1 MLLKSRNLMR
11 QSHSNRSKVIIFAAA
26 LMVIF
31 IPLPALS
38 AAFSLDYAL
47 GLGGHFQLNTWTPLT
62 VVLENRG
69 RPTRGTLEVIVTSGS
84 EYHQDVHQSTYA
96 MDVDLPHNSKKRY
109 AFAVMIKSFTHEL
122 IIRLKQNDTVIISK
136 SINLRPHFTEK
147 SFAVVADNF
156 VSPDILSVLPKALY
170 PVNVRPKFLPETWYG
185 YDSVKLLI
193 MRAAALKELRERQ
206 FQALTQWIKQGGYL
220 VTTGGLNYGSL
231 LEKRIQHILPI
242 NVFGHKRF
250 FELKSLAQFCSQTLI
265 SEEPFLV
272 LNVRI
277 DNSNVLVKEKDIPLI
292 FQKNLGFGQ
301 IFFLSFDYNTPP
313 FSRWEG
319 RKFFWDKI
327 LSMRPLIGDQ
337 GIVLENQKILDSMLA
352 KIPVH
357 FPGLKSGFI
366 FIGMYLVFLRYFLK
380 KIREPGKRRWENG
393 FFLLLVITAFTTVG
407 YWRFFYP
414 NNKQK
419 FTYNSF
425 CQLDLSGLNTP
436 ASAKCIL
443 GLYALKKTAY
453 RVDFGSFSYP
463 VTHVLSKRLKKKI
476 PNPYVLHENYN
487 GLQIAGSLEEWSHSF
502 YMIKSTFDSPLE
514 GHALRDPHHLTIKVE
529 NKLPHKI
536 VDCLIYFKKRF
547 LVIDDIPANK
557 QQTIKLKLSELKKT
571 EIFNDHEAE
580 QIINRFDIN
589 GSLSYLRTSQ
599 KNLTKDV
606 LLRIHAKYKNKRD
619 RLFLIG
625 WVQAGVIQPEFKLTH
640 PLGENL
646 TLVNWELTV
655 EMTS

>member
-1 MLLKSRNLMR
+1 
-11 QSHSNRSKVIIFAAA
+11 
-26 LMVIF
+26 MVIF

-47 GLGGHFQLNTWTPLT
+47 GLGGHFQLNAWTPVN

-84 EYHQDVHQSTYA
+84 EYHQDVYQSTYA
-96 MDVDLPHNSKKRY
+96 KDVDLPHNSKKRY
-109 AFAVMIKSFTHEL
+109 AFTVMIKSFTHDL
-122 IIRLKQNDTVIISK
+122 IIRLRQNDTVIISK
-136 SINLRPHFTEK
+136 SVNLRPHFTEK

-156 VSPDILSVLPKALY
+156 VSPDILSVLPKDLY

-185 YDSVKLLI
+185 YGSVKLLI
-193 MRAAALKELRERQ
+193 MRAAALRELRERQ

-220 VTTGGLNYGSL
+220 VTTGSLNYGSL

-250 FELKSLAQFCSQTLI
+250 FELKSLAHFCSQTLI

-277 DNSNVLVKEKDIPLI
+277 DHSNVLVKEKDIPLI
-292 FQKNLGFGQ
+292 VQKNLGFGQ
-301 IFFLSFDYNTPP
+301 IIFLSFDYSTPP
-313 FSRWEG
+313 FSRWDG
-319 RKFFWDKI
+319 RRFFWDKI
-327 LSMRPLIGDQ
+327 LTIRPLIDDQ
-337 GIVLENQKILDSMLA
+337 GIVLEDQKILDSMLA
-352 KIPVH
+352 NIPVH
-357 FPGLKSGFI
+357 FPGLKSAVI
-366 FIGMYLVFLRYFLK
+366 FIGIYLVLLRYFLK
-380 KIREPGKRRWENG
+380 KIREPGKRRWKNG
-393 FFLLLVITAFTTVG
+393 FFLLLIIAAFTTIG

-414 NNKQK
+414 NSKQK

-425 CQLDLSGLNTP
+425 CQLEVSGRNTL
-436 ASAKCIL
+436 ASAKYIL
-443 GLYALKKTAY
+443 GLYALKKSAY
-453 RVDFGSFSYP
+453 RVGFGSFSYP
-463 VTHVLSKRLKKKI
+463 VTHALSKHLKKKI

-487 GLQIAGSLEEWSHSF
+487 GQQIAGSLDEWSHSF

-571 EIFNDHEAE
+571 EIFNDHEAK
-580 QIINRFDIN
+580 QIFNRFGIN
-589 GSLSYLRTSQ
+589 GSLSYLRISQ

-606 LLRIHAKYKNKRD
+606 LLGIHAKYENKRD
-619 RLFLIG
+619 SLYLIG
-625 WVQAGVIQPEFKLTH
+625 WVQGSVIQPEFKQIQ

-646 TLVNWELTV
+646 TLVNWEFTV
-655 EMTS
+655 EMAL